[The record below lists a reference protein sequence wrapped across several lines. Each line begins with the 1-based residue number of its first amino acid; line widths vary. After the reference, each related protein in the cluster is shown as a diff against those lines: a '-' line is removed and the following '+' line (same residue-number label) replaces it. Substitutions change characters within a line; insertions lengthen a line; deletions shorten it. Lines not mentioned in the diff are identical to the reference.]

1 MSTLAFL
8 AVMLAAALHA
18 TWNAIVKGG
27 ADKHLSMTALTIGQ
41 GLPAIPLLALWSPFP
56 DASSWW
62 LIAVSAVLHIGY
74 QLFLLNAYRLGDFT
88 QVYPIARGSAPLIVT
103 LVSVTA
109 LGVALTGQQLLA
121 IVLIASGII
130 ALGLVRRADGL
141 RNPRAAALALGTG
154 CFIAGYSLVDGIG
167 ARVAGTGPGFY
178 ACAALLNAAVFAVF
192 MELRKP
198 GVVKQSFTKA
208 RTTLLVGGVASF
220 TAYCLVVWAFT
231 LAPIALVTALR
242 EVSIV
247 FALVIGIVV
256 FREPLNLVKVVTTM
270 VTLAGV
276 ALMRLAR

>member
-167 ARVAGTGPGFY
+167 ARAAGTGPGFY
-178 ACAALLNAAVFAVF
+178 ACAALLNAVVFAVF
-192 MELRKP
+192 MVAFIYPVEGYWKWGGGFLDQL
-198 GVVKQSFTKA
+198 GFQDFAGSVVVHMA
-208 RTTLLVGGVASF
+208 GA
-220 TAYCLVVWAFT
+220 AAA
-231 LAPIALVTALR
+231 LAAVLI
-242 EVSIV
+242 
-247 FALVIGIVV
+247 IGP
-256 FREPLNLVKVVTTM
+256 R
-270 VTLAGV
+270 AGKYGKNGETH
-276 ALMRLAR
+276 AIP